1 MTATRRNHPEKLA
14 TRPDQLRAPIS
25 ATKILKPGATK
36 SNTSQSKSKPKRRRG
51 RPFKMPQAP
60 SLIVQPVDATPD
72 NATPLSPPPRRLSIL
87 EALPVE
93 VIEQIFLYSLNI
105 NFARASPVLAAAVSS
120 ERIYRLLILLAFWD
134 DPGEHPVSAEIKRI
148 LSPVDYDYLGP
159 LTRGRRSI
167 LQSQVFSCRWCT
179 MERLLKQVPTLM
191 VLTIHRKWLDTG
203 IKMEPDELEA
213 LQRFM
218 KREDDSKLEF
228 NAKGPLIFHFAK
240 LLGPYAHLQHL
251 DRNPYHVYKLRITP
265 MTQIEIISV
274 KARIFD
280 SSPALD
286 LCAFPEKLLR
296 GRKSGFTPQDVA
308 FLEMLRM
315 TSDNYKH
322 IESPIIPCTDTIV
335 NRTALHDGVYNAIET
350 QNYNALISLLKID
363 EYVFRFKESNQGQP
377 VFYTIPSEH
386 FVQVTRVG
394 REKNHLNVAFFEA
407 LLRASAESLPP
418 TAQEVLQWSVD
429 NVRLADQNPSV
440 YNKMNSK
447 FAHWLSNFMLR
458 LPAQID
464 YAYDMPTGQLFTLGQ
479 LDLHDLEGCRFM
491 DEVLQPHRGPFGNWT
506 AKSTFHL
513 EGLWV
518 KRSDSSGN
526 S

>member
-1 MTATRRNHPEKLA
+1 MTATRRNQPEKLA

-36 SNTSQSKSKPKRRRG
+36 SNTSQVNPKPKRRRG
-51 RPFKMPQAP
+51 RPFKMPQK
-60 SLIVQPVDATPD
+60 SLFTVQPVDATRD
-72 NATPLSPPPRRLSIL
+72 NVTPLSPPPRRLSIL

-105 NFARASPVLAAAVSS
+105 NFARASPVLAAAISS

-148 LSPVDYDYLGP
+148 LSPVDYDYIGRLP
-159 LTRGRRSI
+159 RGRRSL
-167 LQSQVFSCRWCT
+167 LQAQLFSCRWCT

-203 IKMEPDELEA
+203 ITMEPNELKA

-218 KREDDSKLEF
+218 KREDDSTLVF
-228 NAKGPLIFHFAK
+228 NAKGPLIFQFAQ
-240 LLGPYAHLQHL
+240 LLGPYAHLRHL
-251 DRNPYHVYKLRITP
+251 DKNPYHVYKLRITP
-265 MTQIEIISV
+265 MTQVEIISV
-274 KARIFD
+274 RSKIVT
-280 SSPALD
+280 STPALD

-322 IESPIIPCTDTIV
+322 IESPVVPCTDTIV
-335 NRTALHDGVYNAIET
+335 NRTALHDGVRNAIET
-350 QNYNALISLLKID
+350 QNFNALISLLKID
-363 EYVFRFKESNQGQP
+363 EFLFRFKASNQGEP
-377 VFYTIPSEH
+377 VYYTFPSEH

-418 TAQEVLQWSVD
+418 TAQELVQWSVD
-429 NVRLADQNPSV
+429 NVRLAEENPSV
-440 YNKMNSK
+440 YNEINSK
-447 FAHWLSNFMLR
+447 FAYWLSNFMLR

-464 YAYDMPTGQLFTLGQ
+464 YAWDEPTGQLFTLGQ

-491 DEVLQPHRGPFGNWT
+491 DEVLQPNREPFGNWT
-506 AKSTFHL
+506 AESTFRL
-513 EGLWV
+513 EDLWV
-518 KRSDSSGN
+518 KKPDSS
-526 S
+526 